1 MDRRRFMNAALRASA
16 AAVAWP
22 ARSGALGARLP
33 VLPRPGLPLPGTDVQ
48 GRKLIIPTDNPDRF
62 RLKVLEFNPI
72 AAPDPAK
79 WGLDMGGL

>member
-1 MDRRRFMNAALRASA
+1 MDRRRFVNATMRAGVA
-16 AAVAWP
+16 AAAWA
-22 ARSGALGARLP
+22 ARSGAFGARLP

-79 WGLDMGGL
+79 WVLDMGGL